1 MKKITLVLLAVIFVL
16 SCVGLAACNKG
27 AQEALD
33 NYLLEQANQLVDAD
47 FVLPATLGEYELD
60 WSSNNAAITVEKRE
74 ADNDYLAKVNM
85 GDEVTEV
92 TLTVSIGKLSKSFT
106 VRVAALDVH
115 YIAEK
120 FVFPQDR
127 TIVTESFVLPTEF
140 TYGGKTATITW
151 SVDDDYSHLIS
162 IGQLDGKTAC
172 IVTVS
177 TANPE
182 ARIKATFALN
192 GEEIT
197 YTYRMTISAPM
208 SHLEEID
215 YWYNNTGV
223 SMEIRGYVVAIG
235 EAYSEQYGNM
245 CLYVMDEEFGAGY
258 YVYRVGVDAATAPK
272 VKVGTY
278 VIITG
283 STNTNYNGLIETD
296 GNGTL
301 TVDESKPAI
310 DVNDYVYAFDNDLI
324 GDLPA
329 AVYHQS
335 RLVSLT
341 NWEVKSVATSAPEA
355 GKSATLF
362 TLTKGGAEVTIAV
375 SKYLAGEYSAAAGD
389 AKWEALCAL
398 INTVKAGDVV
408 SVTGILGSYNS
419 NHQIYLRSVDDLTTG
434 GTKDP
439 DGTQYPGAKVAA
451 AMEAVQSALA
461 EAGADKRITSETTF
475 TLPTSSGDVTI
486 AYELCA
492 QLPALTL
499 EGGNTFKVVPPANEE
514 KVNVKATYTVKDGE
528 TVVYETVDFF
538 RISTVV
544 LTAEVIRDDIVDPPM
559 RTDVDFELYQN
570 EYVTWSVTA
579 GEEALTIEGNT
590 AKIHRGDED
599 VRVTLTAT
607 VTYNGVT
614 LTRNYFVTVEKDE
627 LADYYVIELTVD
639 SMQLQSGTYQD
650 GTVNVDRVPFTY
662 TELGNYGDGIQM
674 RIKDEAVSTIKN
686 DTAFHA
692 GIAQIVVTL
701 SDTMPVYDNADAF
714 KFEFG
719 TADGT
724 YTETKMFST
733 VADTNYYVI
742 TPDSADYTY
751 FKLTKV
757 IERYSFYFKSIEI
770 CFTEPNETQYTDE
783 EKVDAELAT
792 LKVDKLTYT
801 EDGTATLPVAGTTH
815 TDVTISWASNN
826 AAVVVDGANLAVTM
840 PSASTR
846 AVLTATVT
854 CGNVSKTKTFPVHMV
869 VDVVDAAYNLL
880 EGETLADMTLT
891 GVIIRVD
898 DAYSEQYKNVTV
910 TIIVDGKM
918 DKLIEC
924 FRMTGE
930 QAATIK
936 AGDKITVTGDL
947 TNYKGKIEFNSGCVL
962 TAVTTATADELE
974 YVTLFNLEI
983 PQTVTENFTLPEGA
997 TYVVKDGTAIAIDGL
1012 NATVTR
1018 GEEDATVVI
1027 TATINGKSLDYTVVV
1042 KADDGDEPAPTQ
1054 QIITIPQ
1061 TGTFKLIIEQNNRKE
1076 TLYFTGVMDGFYY
1089 GTSTNVDEAVDVTV
1103 ANGSAAGKYTLSF
1116 VNADGATQY
1125 LYIEKSDNFTNV
1137 KFGSTPFDWTWEAE
1151 RNVLIA
1157 TLSDGDYYLGTY
1169 SNYVTISASQVYRIE
1184 DSSVIG
1190 VSQFPARFYGTMA
1203 EPTDAQKVA
1212 ADKAALQ
1219 LEETYTENFTLP
1231 MSGANGS
1238 TISWAVTEGT
1248 AITVD
1253 GAAATVIRGAEDAT
1267 VTLTATITCGE
1278 ESDTKAF
1285 TVTVLAEGT
1294 ALPGTEEDPYTVAEA
1309 LAAANALGQDE
1320 YSAEKV
1326 YVEGV
1331 VTEIT
1336 RFDSGRSSYTFYI
1349 KDADGTDQLTVFS
1362 CKTTAD
1368 ITKIYVGDTVKV
1380 YGYLQ
1385 NYGGKTPEVTYQG
1398 DENPVFVTL
1407 TRGTSAITVAE
1418 NDNVTVTTSINSG
1431 ANGTEFTFT
1440 IQVNTANYT
1449 VASVTVNGA
1458 VVTAN
1463 EEGVYTSVIAGPTEI
1478 IVAGYV
1484 PSEGEKTVNVN
1495 FATNFED
1502 YAGNWGTSYTSR
1514 TITSAQLGVDAS
1526 EAVFTV
1532 VLSNANHQ
1540 PSTITDIPTICA
1552 KNSLQYATINLS
1564 SGTFNS
1570 VTFNL
1575 REWSESKKFVTLTL
1589 EYTTNGTEWTATDV
1603 GIIDGTETAISA
1615 GYTTM
1620 TISDLPEGVIGVRF
1634 AYKASGTK
1642 NTQIGLEGLVLVV
1655 E

>member
-60 WSSNNAAITVEKRE
+60 WSSDNAAITVEKRE

-151 SVDDDYSHLIS
+151 SVDDDSSHLIS
-162 IGQLDGKTAC
+162 IGQLDGQTAC

-283 STNTNYNGLIETD
+283 STNTNFNGLIETD

-408 SVTGILGSYNS
+408 SVTGILGSYNN

-499 EGGNTFKVVPPANEE
+499 EGDNTFKVVPPANEE

-590 AKIHRGDED
+590 AKIHRGEED

-607 VTYNGVT
+607 VTYNDVT

-639 SMQLQSGTYQD
+639 SMQLKSGTYQD

-701 SDTMPVYDNADAF
+701 SDTKSVYDNADAF

-751 FKLTKV
+751 FKLSKV
-757 IERYSFYFKSIEI
+757 IELYSFYFKSIEI
-770 CFTEPNETQYTDE
+770 CFTEPNDITYTDE
-783 EKVDAELAT
+783 EKVDAELAA

-801 EDGTATLPVAGTTH
+801 ENGTATLPVAGTTH

-947 TNYKGKIEFNSGCVL
+947 TNYKSKIEFNSGCVL

-1042 KADDGDEPAPTQ
+1042 KADDGDEPAPTE

-1061 TGTFKLIIEQNNRKE
+1061 TGTFKLVIEQNSRKE
-1076 TLYFTGVMDGFYY
+1076 TLYFTGAMNGYY
-1089 GTSTNVDEAVDVTV
+1089 YATSTNADEAVDVTV

-1116 VNADGATQY
+1116 VNANGVTQY
-1125 LYIEKSDNFTNV
+1125 LYIEKSGTHTNV
-1137 KFGSTPFDWTWEAE
+1137 KFGTTPFDWTWEAE

-1157 TLSDGDYYLGTY
+1157 TISDGDYYLGTY
-1169 SNYVTISASQVYRIE
+1169 SNYNTISASDVSRIT
-1184 DSSVIG
+1184 DASVIG

-1231 MSGANGS
+1231 TAGVNGS
-1238 TISWAVTEGT
+1238 AITWAVTEGT

-1309 LAAANALGQDE
+1309 LAAAGQLAKGE
-1320 YSAEKV
+1320 YSEKV
-1326 YVEGV
+1326 YILGTV
-1331 VTEIT
+1331 VSIG
-1336 RFDSGRSSYTFYI
+1336 SVGSYYSNLYI
-1349 KDADGTDQLTVFS
+1349 ADGADGAQLLVYS
-1362 CKTTAD
+1362 ANLGD
-1368 ITKIYVGDTVKV
+1368 GIDAVYPNDTVLF
-1380 YGYLQ
+1380 YGYLT
-1385 NYGGKTPEVTYQG
+1385 NFNGTLEVSSNKG
-1398 DENPVFVTL
+1398 DYVYMEEV
-1407 TRGTSAITVAE
+1407 TRGTSTITVDAASSE
-1418 NDNVTVTTSINSG
+1418 NAQVTELSTQSGENGTTFTFKVTVDEGYQI
-1431 ANGTEFTFT
+1431 
-1440 IQVNTANYT
+1440 V
-1449 VASVTVNGA
+1449 SVKVNGE

-1463 EEGVYTSVIAGPTEI
+1463 AESVYTATISGNTTIVVSTSLIGVTTNTVDAVIADM
-1478 IVAGYV
+1478 VADKGWTNGNKVENPFTLDEVISVSYTGGQNTGKYYDSGSNIRIYQGEDPSVTISAADGYV
-1484 PSEGEKTVNVN
+1484 ITSVTISYISDKT
-1495 FATNFED
+1495 
-1502 YAGNWGTSYTSR
+1502 GTLVYESANIASDQ
-1514 TITSAQLGVDAS
+1514 TITLNAAS
-1526 EAVFTV
+1526 
-1532 VLSNANHQ
+1532 
-1540 PSTITDIPTICA
+1540 I
-1552 KNSLQYATINLS
+1552 
-1564 SGTFNS
+1564 TFNVGNTNSS
-1570 VTFNL
+1570 VT
-1575 REWSESKKFVTLTL
+1575 
-1589 EYTTNGTEWTATDV
+1589 NGQV
-1603 GIIDGTETAISA
+1603 RITAISVTYQEA
-1615 GYTTM
+1615 
-1620 TISDLPEGVIGVRF
+1620 
-1634 AYKASGTK
+1634 
-1642 NTQIGLEGLVLVV
+1642 
-1655 E
+1655 

>member
-60 WSSNNAAITVEKRE
+60 WSSDNAAAITVEKRE

-115 YIAEK
+115 YIAGK

-182 ARIKATFALN
+182 AKIKATFALN

-245 CLYVMDEEFGAGY
+245 CLYVMDEEFCAGY

-408 SVTGILGSYNS
+408 SVTGILGSYNN

-499 EGGNTFKVVPPANEE
+499 EGSNTFKVVPPANEE

-590 AKIHRGDED
+590 AKIHRGEED

-607 VTYNGVT
+607 VTYNGET

-686 DTAFHA
+686 DKAFHA

-701 SDTMPVYDNADAF
+701 SDTKSVYDNADAF

-751 FKLTKV
+751 FKLSKV
-757 IERYSFYFKSIEI
+757 IESYSFYFKSIEI
-770 CFTEPNETQYTDE
+770 CFTEPNDITYTDE
-783 EKVDAELAT
+783 EKVDAELAA

-1042 KADDGDEPAPTQ
+1042 KADDGDEPPVPT
-1054 QIITIPQ
+1054 
-1061 TGTFKLIIEQNNRKE
+1061 
-1076 TLYFTGVMDGFYY
+1076 
-1089 GTSTNVDEAVDVTV
+1089 
-1103 ANGSAAGKYTLSF
+1103 
-1116 VNADGATQY
+1116 
-1125 LYIEKSDNFTNV
+1125 
-1137 KFGSTPFDWTWEAE
+1137 
-1151 RNVLIA
+1151 
-1157 TLSDGDYYLGTY
+1157 
-1169 SNYVTISASQVYRIE
+1169 
-1184 DSSVIG
+1184 
-1190 VSQFPARFYGTMA
+1190 
-1203 EPTDAQKVA
+1203 
-1212 ADKAALQ
+1212 
-1219 LEETYTENFTLP
+1219 
-1231 MSGANGS
+1231 
-1238 TISWAVTEGT
+1238 
-1248 AITVD
+1248 
-1253 GAAATVIRGAEDAT
+1253 
-1267 VTLTATITCGE
+1267 
-1278 ESDTKAF
+1278 
-1285 TVTVLAEGT
+1285 
-1294 ALPGTEEDPYTVAEA
+1294 PGTEEDPYTVAEA
-1309 LAAANALGQDE
+1309 LAAAGQLEKGE
-1320 YSAEKV
+1320 YSEKV
-1326 YVEGV
+1326 YILGTV
-1331 VTEIT
+1331 VSI
-1336 RFDSGRSSYTFYI
+1336 GRVGSYYSNLYI
-1349 KDADGTDQLTVFS
+1349 ADGVDGAQLLVYS
-1362 CKTTAD
+1362 ANLGSGID
-1368 ITKIYVGDTVKV
+1368 AVYPNDTVLF
-1380 YGYLQ
+1380 YGYLT
-1385 NYGGKTPEVTYQG
+1385 NYNGTLEVSSNKG
-1398 DENPVFVTL
+1398 DYVYMEEV
-1407 TRGTSAITVAE
+1407 TRGTSTITVDEASSANAQVVELSAE
-1418 NDNVTVTTSINSG
+1418 SG
-1431 ANGTEFTFT
+1431 
-1440 IQVNTANYT
+1440 
-1449 VASVTVNGA
+1449 
-1458 VVTAN
+1458 
-1463 EEGVYTSVIAGPTEI
+1463 
-1478 IVAGYV
+1478 
-1484 PSEGEKTVNVN
+1484 
-1495 FATNFED
+1495 
-1502 YAGNWGTSYTSR
+1502 
-1514 TITSAQLGVDAS
+1514 
-1526 EAVFTV
+1526 
-1532 VLSNANHQ
+1532 
-1540 PSTITDIPTICA
+1540 
-1552 KNSLQYATINLS
+1552 
-1564 SGTFNS
+1564 
-1570 VTFNL
+1570 
-1575 REWSESKKFVTLTL
+1575 
-1589 EYTTNGTEWTATDV
+1589 TNGTTFTFKVTVDEGYQIVSVKVNGETLTASAESVYTGTISGNVTILVATSVAGVTTNTVDAVIADMVADKGWTNATKVESPFTLDEVISVSYTGGANTGKYYASGSNIRIYQGENPTVTISAADGYVITSVTISYISDKTGTLVYESANIASDQTITLSAASITFNV
-1603 GIIDGTETAISA
+1603 GNTNSSVTNGQVRITAISVTYQA
-1615 GYTTM
+1615 
-1620 TISDLPEGVIGVRF
+1620 V
-1634 AYKASGTK
+1634 
-1642 NTQIGLEGLVLVV
+1642 
-1655 E
+1655 

>member
-60 WSSNNAAITVEKRE
+60 WSSDNAAITVEKRE

-115 YIAEK
+115 YIAGK

-182 ARIKATFALN
+182 AKIKATFALN

-235 EAYSEQYGNM
+235 EAWTEQYGNM

-408 SVTGILGSYNS
+408 SVTGILGSYNN

-607 VTYNGVT
+607 VTYNGET

-639 SMQLQSGTYQD
+639 SMQLKSGTYQD

-686 DTAFHA
+686 DKAFHA

-1061 TGTFKLIIEQNNRKE
+1061 TGTFKLVIEQNSRKE
-1076 TLYFTGVMDGFYY
+1076 TLYFTGAMNGYY
-1089 GTSTNVDEAVDVTV
+1089 YATSTNADEAVDVTV
-1103 ANGSAAGKYTLSF
+1103 AAGSAAGKYTLSF
-1116 VNADGATQY
+1116 VNANGVTQY
-1125 LYIEKSDNFTNV
+1125 LYIEKSGTHTNV

-1157 TLSDGDYYLGTY
+1157 TISDGDYYLGTY
-1169 SNYVTISASQVYRIE
+1169 SNYNTISASDVSRIT
-1184 DSSVIG
+1184 DASVIG

-1231 MSGANGS
+1231 TAGVNGS
-1238 TISWAVTEGT
+1238 AITWAVTEGT

-1253 GAAATVIRGAEDAT
+1253 GAAATVIRGEDDAT

-1309 LAAANALGQDE
+1309 IEVTSALAADA
-1320 YSAEKV
+1320 YSTDKV
-1326 YVEGV
+1326 YLVGV
-1331 VTEIT
+1331 VESIT
-1336 RFDSGRSSYTFYI
+1336 KFDSGRSSYTFLV
-1349 KDADGTDQLTVFS
+1349 KDPDGNQTFTVFS
-1362 CKTTAD
+1362 CKTTAE
-1368 ITKIYVGDTVKV
+1368 ITQIYVGDTVTC

-1385 NYGGKTPEVTYQG
+1385 NHGGHTLEMTYQG
-1398 DENPVFVTL
+1398 DDNPVFVSI
-1407 TRGTSAITVAE
+1407 TRGTSAITVTE
-1418 NDNVTVTTSINSG
+1418 NENVTVTTSINSG

-1540 PSTITDIPTICA
+1540 QSTITDIPTICA

-1575 REWSESKKFVTLTL
+1575 REWSSSKKFVTLTL

-1603 GIIDGTETAISA
+1603 GIIDGTATAISA

-1620 TISDLPEGVIGVRF
+1620 TISDLPDGVIGVRF
-1634 AYKASGTK
+1634 AYKASENK

>member
-60 WSSNNAAITVEKRE
+60 WSSDNAAITVEKRE

-310 DVNDYVYAFDNDLI
+310 DVNEYVYAFDNDLI

-408 SVTGILGSYNS
+408 SVTGILGSYNN

-514 KVNVKATYTVKDGE
+514 KINVKATYTVKEGE

-538 RISTVV
+538 RINTVV

-701 SDTMPVYDNADAF
+701 SDTKSVYDNADAF

-751 FKLTKV
+751 FKLSKV
-757 IERYSFYFKSIEI
+757 IESYSFYFKSIEI
-770 CFTEPNETQYTDE
+770 CFTEPNDITYTDE
-783 EKVDAELAT
+783 EKVDAELAA

-1042 KADDGDEPAPTQ
+1042 KADDGDEPPVPT
-1054 QIITIPQ
+1054 
-1061 TGTFKLIIEQNNRKE
+1061 
-1076 TLYFTGVMDGFYY
+1076 
-1089 GTSTNVDEAVDVTV
+1089 
-1103 ANGSAAGKYTLSF
+1103 
-1116 VNADGATQY
+1116 
-1125 LYIEKSDNFTNV
+1125 
-1137 KFGSTPFDWTWEAE
+1137 
-1151 RNVLIA
+1151 
-1157 TLSDGDYYLGTY
+1157 
-1169 SNYVTISASQVYRIE
+1169 
-1184 DSSVIG
+1184 
-1190 VSQFPARFYGTMA
+1190 
-1203 EPTDAQKVA
+1203 
-1212 ADKAALQ
+1212 
-1219 LEETYTENFTLP
+1219 
-1231 MSGANGS
+1231 
-1238 TISWAVTEGT
+1238 
-1248 AITVD
+1248 
-1253 GAAATVIRGAEDAT
+1253 
-1267 VTLTATITCGE
+1267 
-1278 ESDTKAF
+1278 
-1285 TVTVLAEGT
+1285 
-1294 ALPGTEEDPYTVAEA
+1294 PGTEEDPYTVAEA
-1309 LAAANALGQDE
+1309 LAAAGQLEKGE
-1320 YSAEKV
+1320 YSEKV
-1326 YVEGV
+1326 YILGTV
-1331 VTEIT
+1331 VSI
-1336 RFDSGRSSYTFYI
+1336 GRVGSYYSNLYI
-1349 KDADGTDQLTVFS
+1349 ADGVDGAQLLVYS
-1362 CKTTAD
+1362 ANLGSGID
-1368 ITKIYVGDTVKV
+1368 AVYPNDTVLF
-1380 YGYLQ
+1380 YGYLT
-1385 NYGGKTPEVTYQG
+1385 NYNGTLEVSSKDGDYTYM
-1398 DENPVFVTL
+1398 EEV
-1407 TRGTSAITVAE
+1407 TRGTSTITVDETSSE
-1418 NDNVTVTTSINSG
+1418 NAAVTLSKNSG
-1431 ANGTEFTFT
+1431 ENGTEFTFT
-1440 IQVNTANYT
+1440 IQVTEGYQI
-1449 VASVTVNGA
+1449 VSVTVNGVA
-1458 VVTAN
+1458 VEAVEGTYTSTVQGNTKVKVETA
-1463 EEGVYTSVIAGPTEI
+1463 EEGAALPVLAASISFADKANRTVFDPDTDKKQVWEQNGITFTNTQASSRNPIADYSDPVRCYQNSDITIEYAGIVKLVFDCAGTDRLLMAESISGGGVLTTDGTTVTITFETAVDSVTITNLTKQARINSIDVYTMAE
-1478 IVAGYV
+1478 
-1484 PSEGEKTVNVN
+1484 
-1495 FATNFED
+1495 
-1502 YAGNWGTSYTSR
+1502 
-1514 TITSAQLGVDAS
+1514 
-1526 EAVFTV
+1526 
-1532 VLSNANHQ
+1532 
-1540 PSTITDIPTICA
+1540 
-1552 KNSLQYATINLS
+1552 
-1564 SGTFNS
+1564 
-1570 VTFNL
+1570 
-1575 REWSESKKFVTLTL
+1575 
-1589 EYTTNGTEWTATDV
+1589 
-1603 GIIDGTETAISA
+1603 
-1615 GYTTM
+1615 
-1620 TISDLPEGVIGVRF
+1620 
-1634 AYKASGTK
+1634 
-1642 NTQIGLEGLVLVV
+1642 
-1655 E
+1655 

>member
-60 WSSNNAAITVEKRE
+60 WSSDNAAITVEKRE

-85 GDEVTEV
+85 GNEVTEV

-115 YIAEK
+115 YIAGK

-127 TIVTESFVLPTEF
+127 TIVTENFVLPTEF

-408 SVTGILGSYNS
+408 SVTGILGSYNN

-486 AYELCA
+486 AYKLCA

-544 LTAEVIRDDIVDPPM
+544 LTAAVIRDDIVDPPM

-579 GEEALTIEGNT
+579 GKEALTIEGNT

-639 SMQLQSGTYQD
+639 SMQLKSQTYQD

-701 SDTMPVYDNADAF
+701 SDTKSVYDNADAF

-751 FKLTKV
+751 FKLSKV
-757 IERYSFYFKSIEI
+757 IESYSFYFKSIEI
-770 CFTEPNETQYTDE
+770 CFTEPNDITYTDE
-783 EKVDAELAT
+783 EKVDAELAA

-801 EDGTATLPVAGTTH
+801 ENGTATLPVAGTTH

-1116 VNADGATQY
+1116 VNANGVTQY
-1125 LYIEKSDNFTNV
+1125 LYIEKSGTHTNV
-1137 KFGSTPFDWTWEAE
+1137 KFVSTPFDWTWEAE

-1157 TLSDGDYYLGTY
+1157 TLSDGDYYLGTH
-1169 SNYVTISASQVYRIE
+1169 SNYNTISASEVYRIE
-1184 DSSVIG
+1184 DSDVIG

-1294 ALPGTEEDPYTVAEA
+1294 VATNPGTKEDPYTVAEA
-1309 LAAANALGQDE
+1309 LAAAGQLEKGE
-1320 YSAEKV
+1320 YSEKV
-1326 YVEGV
+1326 YILGTV
-1331 VTEIT
+1331 VSIG
-1336 RFDSGRSSYTFYI
+1336 SVGSYYSNLYI
-1349 KDADGTDQLTVFS
+1349 VDTLGDADQLLVFS
-1362 CKTTAD
+1362 ANLGSGID
-1368 ITKIYVGDTVKV
+1368 AVYPNDTVLF
-1380 YGYLQ
+1380 YGYLT
-1385 NYGGKTPEVTYQG
+1385 NYNGTLEVSSNKG
-1398 DENPVFVTL
+1398 DYVYMEEV
-1407 TRGTSAITVAE
+1407 TRGTSTITVDETSSE
-1418 NDNVTVTTSINSG
+1418 NAAVTLSKNSG
-1431 ANGTEFTFT
+1431 ENGTEFTFT
-1440 IQVNTANYT
+1440 IQVTEGYQI
-1449 VASVTVNGA
+1449 VSVTVNGVA
-1458 VVTAN
+1458 VEAVEGTYTSTVQGNTKVKVETA
-1463 EEGVYTSVIAGPTEI
+1463 EEGAALPVLAASISFADKANRTVFDPDTDKKQVWEQNGITFTNTQASSNNKIADYSDPVRCYQNSDITIEYAGIVKLVFDCAGTDRLLMAESISGGGVLTTDGTTVTITFETAVDSVIITKLTKQARINSIDVYTMAE
-1478 IVAGYV
+1478 
-1484 PSEGEKTVNVN
+1484 
-1495 FATNFED
+1495 
-1502 YAGNWGTSYTSR
+1502 
-1514 TITSAQLGVDAS
+1514 
-1526 EAVFTV
+1526 
-1532 VLSNANHQ
+1532 
-1540 PSTITDIPTICA
+1540 
-1552 KNSLQYATINLS
+1552 
-1564 SGTFNS
+1564 
-1570 VTFNL
+1570 
-1575 REWSESKKFVTLTL
+1575 
-1589 EYTTNGTEWTATDV
+1589 
-1603 GIIDGTETAISA
+1603 
-1615 GYTTM
+1615 
-1620 TISDLPEGVIGVRF
+1620 
-1634 AYKASGTK
+1634 
-1642 NTQIGLEGLVLVV
+1642 
-1655 E
+1655 